1 MNLLSSIAGGAFTVI
16 VFLFCF
22 FAVTFVR
29 LACIGFFSISNFRK
43 SDKTRDESREDE
55 NKNESESKP
64 SEPVY
69 YIVERKK
76 KRLDKNYSEPKKISF
91 R

>member
-29 LACIGFFSISNFRK
+29 LAYLGFFSISNFRK
-43 SDKTRDESREDE
+43 SDKKQENE
-55 NKNESESKP
+55 NKNESENKT

-76 KRLDKNYSEPKKISF
+76 KRPNKNYSEPKKISF

>member
-1 MNLLSSIAGGAFTVI
+1 MNLLSSATGGALTVLI
-16 VFLFCF
+16 FLFCF
-22 FAVTFVR
+22 SAVAFVK
-29 LACIGFFSISNFRK
+29 LAWLGFFSINVRK
-43 SDKTRDESREDE
+43 SDEKEKTE
-55 NKNESESKP
+55 NKNEPEVKN

-76 KRLDKNYSEPKKISF
+76 KIPKKNYSEPKKISF